1 MAASSAIDG
10 NRCRAITGS
19 CVWSGMGRTGDI
31 HSLHDKRC
39 RYGDPALTWERHMV
53 AIMEIVHGIYGN
65 IFVIIPEPNL
75 GMLGQPYTWS
85 ISSKNVIKKIHEI
98 ELMICP

>member
-1 MAASSAIDG
+1 
-10 NRCRAITGS
+10 
-19 CVWSGMGRTGDI
+19 
-31 HSLHDKRC
+31 
-39 RYGDPALTWERHMV
+39 MV